1 MLKALQSLPLF
12 ILSYTNIQNKVN
24 GTVLTPDVCLTEKKS
39 KSNCKNYSNN
49 IRKEYFIEV

>member
-1 MLKALQSLPLF
+1 MLKALQSIPLF

-24 GTVLTPDVCLTEKKS
+24 GTILTPDVCLTEKKS